1 MGAPEFL
8 FLLQGLKWTLF
19 LSAIG
24 FLGGGMAGLLVALA
38 RTSGQPALERVT
50 AP

>member
-1 MGAPEFL
+1 MGEPEFL

-24 FLGGGMAGLLVALA
+24 FLGGGVAGLFVALA
-38 RTSGQPALERVT
+38 RTSG
-50 AP
+50 